1 MNRPTRQFNFVYR
14 WLLALTLFVLC
25 IGVYY
30 LWALILF
37 NSNPVMERKLIFE
50 FRVVYFIGASLIFM
64 PFLIFLFPK
73 ILYGIPKY
81 RILSDPI
88 TSGLAGER
96 VERTTFKARPDAST
110 PAPGGFLQGDD
121 MDGDPFT
128 GLADRIHEVME
139 EKKPFLKEDFSLEDL
154 ATLLDVPKHH
164 LYYSF
169 RNNLQTRFT
178 SLRTEFRIAYAKKI
192 LLEADL
198 RMTTLDA
205 LGKKCG
211 FASRS
216 AFYKTFKQEV
226 GCSPGEY
233 LARFRNNDGMGRPL
247 Q

>member
-1 MNRPTRQFNFVYR
+1 MH
-14 WLLALTLFVLC
+14 
-25 IGVYY
+25 
-30 LWALILF
+30 
-37 NSNPVMERKLIFE
+37 
-50 FRVVYFIGASLIFM
+50 
-64 PFLIFLFPK
+64 
-73 ILYGIPKY
+73 
-81 RILSDPI
+81 
-88 TSGLAGER
+88 

-110 PAPGGFLQGDD
+110 PAPAGSLQGDD
-121 MDGDPFT
+121 MDGDPFS

-169 RNNLQTRFT
+169 RNILQTRFT
-178 SLRTEFRIAYAKKI
+178 SLRTEFRITYAKKI

-198 RMTTLDA
+198 RMITLDA

-233 LARFRNNDGMGRPL
+233 LERFRNNDGMGTPL